1 MASGWGTYYV
11 VFLSALMGLVFP
23 FVLGLASFLVS
34 PRDKR
39 PHRTLRLSR
48 PEVEPQARINTRIF
62 LGTNVATLLI
72 ALTLVLIPCVAG
84 LGGFIR
90 REPVDDPGL
99 PAALVVGILSVVAF
113 LSLGLLY
120 AARKGDLAWLSSR
133 RDRPGSGEGEE

>member
-1 MASGWGTYYV
+1 MASGWSIYYV

-23 FVLGLASFLVS
+23 FVLVLASALVS

-39 PHRTLRLSR
+39 PYRNLRLSR

-62 LGTNVATLLI
+62 LGVNVATLLI

-84 LGGFIR
+84 LGKFIR
-90 REPVDDPGL
+90 REWVDDASV
-99 PAALVVGILSVVAF
+99 PAALVVGILSIVAF

-120 AARKGDLAWLSSR
+120 ATRKGDLDWLASH
-133 RDRPGSGEGEE
+133 RPRGGEDLE